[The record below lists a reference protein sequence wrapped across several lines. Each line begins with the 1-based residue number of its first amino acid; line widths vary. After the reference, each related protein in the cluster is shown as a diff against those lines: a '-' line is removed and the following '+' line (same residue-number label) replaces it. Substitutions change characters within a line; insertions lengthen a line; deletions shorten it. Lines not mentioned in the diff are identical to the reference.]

1 MNAVIV
7 IDPASTGA
15 VLAHTITVADPTL
28 SMICVWSNVIPDGI
42 KAHVQ
47 EGLEVKYTA
56 VIQHVAGALD
66 ATVQK
71 VRATGLNVVSVMV
84 GCETG
89 VNLNDELS
97 HALQMEGNSIA
108 HTSLRRD
115 KYLQTEAVRTAG
127 LNAMMQVQATA
138 DAEVEAFLLQ
148 RTIDGT
154 FHKSVVKPV
163 EGAGSDGVSLC
174 DTADEVRSSFR
185 ALNGATNVLGLV
197 NAGALLQ
204 EFLCGDEYVVDTV
217 SYKGEHK
224 CVALWVYDKRYVD
237 RDAPV
242 VYYGMHCLETTS
254 DPKRR
259 QMVEYVFGV
268 LDAIGFSHGAAH
280 SEVKLEARGPVLIE
294 VNCRLHGG
302 EGTWLP
308 VAAAGHVAGATQVT
322 ALIDAS
328 LRPSAFAQLPALP
341 ASLAKHG
348 AWVTVRSTVE
358 GEISRINT
366 ERLEVMRALR
376 SFNNDYLPEKL
387 RPGQPIVRTTDACTV
402 HGCVNL
408 IHADPAV
415 LAEDYEACQ
424 RLMDLGLFEVVAEE
438 AKAAAPAAAACAPA
452 AAEDDA
458 KRAAAIAALAAEP
471 PLVMPKYVVSP
482 KTSRPGAMPLSIHHA
497 GAGFYGLQ
505 AVPVKEYF
513 RVRRGMK
520 I

>member
-1 MNAVIV
+1 M
-7 IDPASTGA
+7 
-15 VLAHTITVADPTL
+15 
-28 SMICVWSNVIPDGI
+28 
-42 KAHVQ
+42 
-47 EGLEVKYTA
+47 
-56 VIQHVAGALD
+56 
-66 ATVQK
+66 
-71 VRATGLNVVSVMV
+71 
-84 GCETG
+84 
-89 VNLNDELS
+89 
-97 HALQMEGNSIA
+97 
-108 HTSLRRD
+108 
-115 KYLQTEAVRTAG
+115 
-127 LNAMMQVQATA
+127 
-138 DAEVEAFLLQ
+138 
-148 RTIDGT
+148 
-154 FHKSVVKPV
+154 
-163 EGAGSDGVSLC
+163 
-174 DTADEVRSSFR
+174 
-185 ALNGATNVLGLV
+185 
-197 NAGALLQ
+197 
-204 EFLCGDEYVVDTV
+204 
-217 SYKGEHK
+217 
-224 CVALWVYDKRYVD
+224 
-237 RDAPV
+237 
-242 VYYGMHCLETTS
+242 
-254 DPKRR
+254 
-259 QMVEYVFGV
+259 
-268 LDAIGFSHGAAH
+268 
-280 SEVKLEARGPVLIE
+280 KLEARGPVLIE

-424 RLMDLGLFEVVAEE
+424 VREGAVGDGAATLLVRVAYSRLCALLLLPFSPHAAAADATHSRLLLGHSCIPQRLMDLGLFEVVAEE